1 MLDREEECQR
11 NRRMGRHVEVKE
23 SQNIRKS
30 IRGTVCLCICM
41 YHGYHLL
48 LKRGVEAVEGKCH
61 FRVRYSP
68 KCRSWS
74 DCYLKVAQ

>member
-23 SQNIRKS
+23 SQNIVS

-48 LKRGVEAVEGKCH
+48 LKRGVEAVGGENAISESGTPQS
-61 FRVRYSP
+61 VE
-68 KCRSWS
+68 
-74 DCYLKVAQ
+74 AE